1 MYNKTNTVR
10 NKLLLYKLVVINLLT
25 YYIRRYQACKTFQSM
40 RVLYMRRN
48 RKFHRQPVRHD
59 LPKDRARPDAARYS
73 SMHVDQITQNVIVKI
88 EKSRRVVE
96 LRPVCQPV
104 V

>member
-1 MYNKTNTVR
+1 
-10 NKLLLYKLVVINLLT
+10 
-25 YYIRRYQACKTFQSM
+25 
-40 RVLYMRRN
+40 MRRN
-48 RKFHRQPVRHD
+48 RKFHRQPVRPHD
-59 LPKDRARPDAARYS
+59 LPKGRATPDAARYS

>member
-25 YYIRRYQACKTFQSM
+25 YYIRRYQACKTFQSI
-40 RVLYMRRN
+40 RN